1 MDIIVFYLIIVNALS
16 FLLMLVDKYE
26 AQNKLC
32 RIPEAVLMTVAGI
45 GGSFGCY
52 LGMKVCRHKTRH
64 KKFSIGV
71 PIMMAIHILIFW
83 DLMRHL

>member
-1 MDIIVFYLIIVNALS
+1 MDIIFLYLIIVNALS
-16 FLLMLVDKYE
+16 FVLMLVDKYK
-26 AQNKLC
+26 AQNKLW
-32 RIPEAVLMTVAGI
+32 RIPEAVLLTVAAI

-52 LGMKVCRHKTRH
+52 AGMKACHHKTKH

-71 PIMMAIHILIFW
+71 PAMMVIHILIVW

>member
-1 MDIIVFYLIIVNALS
+1 MDIIFLYLIIINALS
-16 FLLMLVDKYE
+16 FVLMLVDKYK
-26 AQNKLC
+26 AQNNLW
-32 RIPEAVLMTVAGI
+32 RIPELTLMIVAAI

-52 LGMKVCRHKTRH
+52 AGMKACRHKTKH

-71 PIMMAIHILIFW
+71 PVLMALHILIVW

>member
-1 MDIIVFYLIIVNALS
+1 MDIIFLYLIIVNALS
-16 FLLMLVDKYE
+16 FVLMLVDKYK
-26 AQNKLC
+26 AQNKLW
-32 RIPEAVLMTVAGI
+32 RIPEAVLLTVAAI

-52 LGMKVCRHKTRH
+52 VGMKACRHKTKH

-71 PIMMAIHILIFW
+71 PVLMALHILIVW

>member
-26 AQNKLC
+26 AQNKLW
-32 RIPEAVLMTVAGI
+32 RIPEAVLMAVAGI